1 MIKIE
6 SQNSNCCLQLG
17 VIDLSLGMLIKFH
30 REKNNL
36 TQEELGKGVCSVT
49 HISKIEREITQYSS
63 EITDL
68 LSKRLEINLEHE
80 LQSLQKFERLLDQWH
95 DSMVMQ
101 QKSEIERLKKKIEKH
116 PLFLIQSLQ
125 NKYFLLLGRY
135 YLVQGNFSQADKL
148 LNKIH
153 KQRKELSAYE
163 LHLMHHL
170 LGIAEILKGD
180 FKKALTCFLQINERE
195 YLNHEFFY
203 QIAIAYHN
211 LQFKVKAYHYSE
223 LALDYFR
230 KTNNFKK
237 VIDAETIKLISEGR
251 NELWN
256 FEDLV
261 SRYNK
266 LIVQCEMIN
275 ETSKKAA
282 LLSNLAYEHFYA
294 EEHYGAKRY
303 YKKTLDLLENE
314 IQTHTYLN
322 NLIGYIYS
330 CLQLGEN
337 SKDTNLP
344 ELINKGNKIANAI
357 QDRSS
362 LLFFQML
369 SLLEKKEME
378 LYFEWIEEKI
388 IPMLEESGNYQQ
400 LHSYEKTMFQHYLE
414 QGDKDKALKFAGRLV
429 SKN

>member
-1 MIKIE
+1 MIE
-6 SQNSNCCLQLG
+6 
-17 VIDLSLGMLIKFH
+17 LSLGMLIKFH

-36 TQEELGKGVCSVT
+36 TQDELGKGVCSVT
-49 HISKIEREITQYSS
+49 HLSKIEREMTQYSS

-68 LSKRLEINLEHE
+68 LSERLRINLEHE
-80 LQSLQKFERLLDQWH
+80 LQSLQKFEQLLDQWH
-95 DSMVMQ
+95 DCMVMQ
-101 QKSEIERLKKKIEKH
+101 QKNEMERIKKTIENH
-116 PLFLIQSLQ
+116 SLFLIQFLKD
-125 NKYFLLLGRY
+125 KYFLLLGRY
-135 YLVQGNFSQADKL
+135 YLVQGNFSQAEKL
-148 LNKIH
+148 LNKIYN
-153 KQRKELSAYE
+153 QRKELRVYE
-163 LHLMHHL
+163 LHLLHHL
-170 LGIAEILKGD
+170 LGIAEMIKGD
-180 FKKALTCFLQINERE
+180 FKKALAHFLQINERE

-211 LQFKVKAYHYSE
+211 LHFKVKAYHYSE

-230 KTNNFKK
+230 ETNNFKRI
-237 VIDAETIKLISEGR
+237 IDAETIKLISEGR

-261 SRYNK
+261 NRYNK

-275 ETSKKAA
+275 ERSKKAV

-303 YKKTLDLLENE
+303 YKKALDLLESE
-314 IQTHTYLN
+314 TQTHTYLN

-330 CLQLGEN
+330 SLQIEEN
-337 SKDTNLP
+337 NEDINLP
-344 ELINKGNKIANAI
+344 ELINKGKKIADAI

-369 SLLEKKEME
+369 SLLEKKEKD

-388 IPMLEESGNYQQ
+388 IPMLEENGNYQQ
-400 LHSYEKTMFQHYLE
+400 LHSYEKTMFQHYLV
-414 QGDKDKALKFAGRLV
+414 QGDKDKALKFAKRLA
-429 SKN
+429 SRQ